1 MTLLL
6 VPAWQLPTVTTAVSP
21 GATSRDTMVCSR
33 TMIMAA
39 STTGSM
45 VCCGMEPCPPRP

>member
-1 MTLLL
+1 MRLLT
-6 VPAWQLPTVTTAVSP
+6 VPAWMPPTVSTAVSV
-21 GATSRDTMVCSR
+21 GAISRDTTVCSR

-45 VCCGMEPCPPRP
+45 VCCGMAPWPPLP

>member
-1 MTLLL
+1 M
-6 VPAWQLPTVTTAVSP
+6 PAWMLPTVSTAVSP
-21 GATSRDTMVCSR
+21 GATTRDTTVCNR

-45 VCCGMEPCPPRP
+45 VCCGMAPCPPFP